1 MTAPNPRSRRRHGLE
16 DAGPLATMP
25 LDTTTASVGFFAA
38 DVEGQRV
45 LAAHAAP
52 AASVAPREGRATV
65 FALPPEN
72 LPRFA
77 KAADDGRVAAEH
89 DGSILRVQVST
100 GPGVAWF
107 GAGLAAGGARRDGR
121 TLTFWNTDAWRHGE
135 ESPSLYQSHPFALAI
150 LPGGRALGVLA
161 DSAARGTV
169 TFAPDG
175 IEYAFEDDF
184 LRVLLIEADA
194 PELVLRTLSALCGR
208 IERPPRWALGYH
220 QCRWGYGSAA
230 EIEGIARE
238 FRKRDIPC
246 DGLWLDIDHM
256 DRHRAFTWDPEQF
269 AEPAALIE
277 DLHADGFHAV
287 AIVDPGVAIA
297 PDNPLLEGAPF
308 GHFVQDVRGLQAKG
322 RVWPGTCLFP
332 DFTSQD
338 VRAWWAEHARR
349 FVVASRLDGLWCDM
363 NEPAL
368 FRAPRKTLPDDARH
382 AAGLHARVHNL
393 YGHWMA
399 RATREGLESAR
410 PGLRPFVLTRAAH
423 LATARVAATWTGD
436 NQATWDDLRWSIP
449 MVLSLGLSGQPF
461 SGPDVG
467 GFDGDPDA
475 ELFARW
481 FEACA
486 LLPFFRGHSER
497 SACRKEPWAF
507 GDACTAHV
515 RAAIEL
521 RMSWIPHFEMLFEEC
536 ARTGLPPVRPVWLSD
551 PSDARLLDVDDAYL
565 LGADVVV
572 APIVHAGASARDV
585 LLPRTAG
592 GWYAFPA
599 GGAPVSATETRV
611 EAPLG
616 TTPIFVRAGTV
627 LITAEPVAHT
637 GLLPHSTRTLHVF
650 LDGEGVAYGRSYED
664 EGDGDGW
671 RAGAFRAVSWSARA
685 SADRVQIEGLV
696 TGRGQPPARS
706 WNVRVHLADG
716 RRFARDGVGD
726 PALGLTFALH

>member
-1 MTAPNPRSRRRHGLE
+1 MSVESRRRRRHGLE
-16 DAGPLATMP
+16 GAGPLTTMP
-25 LDTTTASVGFFAA
+25 LDATTASVGFFAA

-52 AASVAPREGRATV
+52 AASIAPREGRATV
-65 FALPPEN
+65 FALPSEN

-77 KAADDGRVAAEH
+77 KSADDPRVAAEH

-100 GPGVAWF
+100 GPGAAWF
-107 GAGLAAGGARRDGR
+107 GGGIAAGGARRDGR

-175 IEYAFEDDF
+175 LEFAFEDDF
-184 LRVLLIEADA
+184 LRVLLIEADS
-194 PELVLRTLSALCGR
+194 PEPVLRALSALCGR

-220 QCRWGYGSAA
+220 QCRWGYRSAA
-230 EIEGIARE
+230 EIKALAAE
-238 FRKRDIPC
+238 FRARAIPC

-256 DRHRAFTWDPEQF
+256 DRHRVFTWDPEQF

-277 DLHADGFHAV
+277 GLHADGFHAV
-287 AIVDPGVAIA
+287 AIADPGVATA
-297 PDNPLLEGAPF
+297 ADNPLLEGAPF
-308 GHFVQDVRGLQAKG
+308 GHFVQDVRGLHAKG
-322 RVWPGTCLFP
+322 RVWPGPCVFP
-332 DFTSQD
+332 DFTSAD
-338 VRAWWAEHARR
+338 VRSWWADHARR
-349 FVVASRLDGLWCDM
+349 FVVQSGLDGLWCDM

-393 YGHWMA
+393 YGHLMV
-399 RATREGLESAR
+399 RATRDGLESAR

-423 LATARVAATWTGD
+423 MATASVAATWTGD

-449 MVLSLGLSGQPF
+449 MVLSLGLCGQPF
-461 SGPDVG
+461 AGPDVG

-507 GDACTAHV
+507 GEPCTAHV
-515 RAAIEL
+515 RAAIER
-521 RMSWIPHFEMLFEEC
+521 RMSWIPHLDTLFEEC
-536 ARTGLPPVRPVWLSD
+536 ARTGLPPVRPVWMAD
-551 PSDARLLDVDDAYL
+551 PADARLLDVDDAYL
-565 LGADVVV
+565 LGADVLV
-572 APIVHAGASARDV
+572 APIVHAGADARDV
-585 LLPRTAG
+585 LLPRTTG
-592 GWYAFPA
+592 GWFAFPD
-599 GGAPVSATETRV
+599 GGAPKSEASTRV
-611 EAPLG
+611 AAPLG

-627 LITAEPVAHT
+627 LVTSAPVAHT
-637 GLLPHSTRTLHVF
+637 GLIAGSAHTLHVF
-650 LDGEGVAYGRSYED
+650 VGSDGAARGRSYED
-664 EGDGDGW
+664 EGDGEGW
-671 RAGAFRAVSWSARA
+671 RTGAFRAVSWSASVVA
-685 SADRVQIEGLV
+685 NRVEIVALV
-696 TGRGQPPARS
+696 TGRWQPPARA

-716 RRFARDGVGD
+716 RSVARDVAGD
-726 PALGLTFALH
+726 PALGLTIALP